1 MRTSVPMIA
10 VAAITS
16 WLGVACDRPLSPVYR
31 LDRARVLAIRSEPID
46 LAPDAGVKLDA
57 LLYLPTGSPLPT
69 YEWSWCFGLGGA
81 DNGYQC
87 TTDAGTL
94 RALLDAG
101 PEVALDYALG
111 SSAAVTF
118 GYPANPELLKLAAC
132 PLAADGGDGGD
143 TSDGGDAGTMRTFCP
158 GQLTVAILLTVHV
171 GEESLRAMRQLTVLL
186 DTPTAASLNPDVD
199 GLTASIA
206 TTWSDGGTPPEGGW
220 LLVASVPD
228 ASSELYTLGNPRQ
241 QSDPQT
247 ADAGTDAGGQQP
259 APDGGEGGPG
269 FDGGGGMGPGF
280 DAGGP
285 AVDAGTTFDAGNGP
299 FQAEQKESL
308 ELAWFVDDGT
318 LEWATTTLRAAPAN
332 AERDWTALLQN
343 YWTAPASSTP
353 RTFILVVRDNRGG
366 VGWRVTNR

>member
-1 MRTSVPMIA
+1 MRTSLRLIA
-10 VAAITS
+10 VAAIAS

-46 LAPDAGVKLDA
+46 LAPDGSVKLDA
-57 LLYLPTGSPLPT
+57 LLYLPTGSPIPT
-69 YEWSWCFGLGGA
+69 YDWSWCFGLGGA

-101 PEVALDYALG
+101 PEVSLDYALG
-111 SSAAVTF
+111 SSAEVTF
-118 GYPANPELLKLAAC
+118 GYPAPPELLKLAAC
-132 PLAADGGDGGD
+132 LLAPAGATDAGDGGD
-143 TSDGGDAGTMRTFCP
+143 TSDGGDAGTRTFCP
-158 GQLTVAILLTVHV
+158 SQLTVAILLTVHV
-171 GEESLRAMRQLTVLL
+171 GDESLRATRQLTVLL
-186 DTPTAASLNPDVD
+186 SAPTAASLNPDVD

-206 TTWSDGGTPPEGGW
+206 KTWSDGGTPPDGGW

-241 QSDPQT
+241 QNGPPT

-259 APDGGEGGPG
+259 GL
-269 FDGGGGMGPGF
+269 DGGGGGPGF
-280 DAGGP
+280 DAGAP
-285 AVDAGTTFDAGNGP
+285 AVDAGATLDAGNGP

-308 ELAWFVDDGT
+308 ELAWYVDDGT
-318 LEWATTTLRAAPAN
+318 LEWATTTLPAAPAT
-332 AERDWTALLQN
+332 AERDWTSLLQN

-366 VGWRVTNR
+366 VGWRMTNQ